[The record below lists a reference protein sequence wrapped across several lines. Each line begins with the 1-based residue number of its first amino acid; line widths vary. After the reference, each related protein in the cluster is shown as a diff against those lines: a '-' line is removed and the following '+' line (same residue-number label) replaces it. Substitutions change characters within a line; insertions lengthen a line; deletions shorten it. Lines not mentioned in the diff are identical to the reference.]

1 MHILVSN
8 DDGIMAPG
16 IIALADR
23 LAQKHRVTVVAPEK
37 EQSAKSHA
45 LTIHNP
51 VQLIEMNGEG
61 ANPRRYALTGTP
73 TDCVKFALSYLLK
86 DDKPDL
92 VVSGINNGFNLGSD
106 ALYSGT
112 VGAGMEG
119 LFFGVPG
126 LAVSVEKFSEERG
139 KEIIPFVCDF
149 IEEVFE
155 HQDYYGML
163 NMNFPLTGCCDWEHC
178 DVVNQGLMPYD
189 GIVRREELPDGRVQ
203 YHIGGSL
210 VFKGEDR
217 PTDVTSIKEGRI
229 TVVALGW
236 QQQDQGGTE
245 IVSTMVIAKKKA

>member
-51 VQLIEMNGEG
+51 VQLIEMNGDG

-86 DDKPDL
+86 NDKPDL

-106 ALYSGT
+106 AVLLGSMRCKMNRHLILSYLY
-112 VGAGMEG
+112 
-119 LFFGVPG
+119 FPIFQIFY
-126 LAVSVEKFSEERG
+126 FS
-139 KEIIPFVCDF
+139 
-149 IEEVFE
+149 
-155 HQDYYGML
+155 
-163 NMNFPLTGCCDWEHC
+163 
-178 DVVNQGLMPYD
+178 
-189 GIVRREELPDGRVQ
+189 
-203 YHIGGSL
+203 
-210 VFKGEDR
+210 
-217 PTDVTSIKEGRI
+217 
-229 TVVALGW
+229 
-236 QQQDQGGTE
+236 
-245 IVSTMVIAKKKA
+245 